1 MVGTVVVH
9 RAENVE
15 TVLWTYEA
23 PRPREKGN
31 AENPGRR
38 AQKRDNNFHSITKT
52 ILPGS
57 WVVLAPGNEV
67 CAPSPVSQAVGTG
80 KRGLR
85 ALTLVNPPPAPSS
98 AAHLAYL
105 VFWKSSSLARVNITA
120 VPSAPDP
127 GLERGNEG
135 SRYRRRS
142 RLEGGRI
149 LGQLQGP

>member
-1 MVGTVVVH
+1 MGTFVVH
-9 RAENVE
+9 RVANVSE
-15 TVLWTYEA
+15 TVLWTDEA

-31 AENPGRR
+31 AGNPGRR

-52 ILPGS
+52 ILPGY
-57 WVVLAPGNEV
+57 WVVLAR
-67 CAPSPVSQAVGTG
+67 ASSPIPQAVGTG

-85 ALTLVNPPPAPSS
+85 ALTLVYPTPPPPPSS

-127 GLERGNEG
+127 GLERGNAG
-135 SRYRRRS
+135 SRCRRRS
-142 RLEGGRI
+142 RLEGRRI
-149 LGQLQGP
+149 LGQLHGP